1 MFNLSDVVSTIN
13 SILML
18 ISNLNRDKHTHT
30 HTRRETL
37 RETDRDRDDI
47 TK

>member
-1 MFNLSDVVSTIN
+1 MFNLTDVVSTIN

-18 ISNLNRDKHTHT
+18 ISNLNRDKYTHT
-30 HTRRETL
+30 HTETL
-37 RETDRDRDDI
+37 RETDRGRDDI